1 MVEPRTA
8 VLTGGCQCG
17 TIRFAFYAAPIRVGI
32 CHCRMCQRAT
42 ASPFAGLADVAMAD
56 FAWTKGQPKAFA
68 SSSIAERHFCGD
80 CGTSL
85 SYHQIDGANME
96 ILLGAFDDPGA
107 VEPTYA
113 VGIESKVA
121 WFDKLHT
128 LPGKTFAD
136 YAGAD
141 AATNIK
147 SNQS

>member
-1 MVEPRTA
+1 MTDERKP

-17 TIRFAFYAAPIRVGI
+17 AVRFAFYAAPIRVGI

-56 FAWTKGQPKAFA
+56 FAWTRGTPKAFA
-68 SSSIAERHFCGD
+68 SSSIAERHFCSE

-85 SYHQIDGANME
+85 SYHQIGGANME
-96 ILLGAFDDPGA
+96 ILLGAFDDPNA
-107 VEPTYA
+107 VAPTYA

-121 WFDKLHT
+121 WFDTLHQ
-128 LPGKTFAD
+128 LPGKTFAE

-141 AATNIK
+141 AEAKIE